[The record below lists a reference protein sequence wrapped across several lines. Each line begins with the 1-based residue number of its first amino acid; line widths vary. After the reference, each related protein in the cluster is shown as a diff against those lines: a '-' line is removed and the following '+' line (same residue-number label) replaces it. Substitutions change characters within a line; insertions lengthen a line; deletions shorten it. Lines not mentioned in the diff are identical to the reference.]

1 MEEFINILIEQVV
14 IWAPSVVS
22 ILGIVFTTLKS
33 MGVFKQLRED
43 KTFQEL
49 KAELKSCKNE
59 LKETKEQLD
68 ILIDDKK
75 KVKEYRKNR

>member
-14 IWAPSVVS
+14 IWVPSVVS
-22 ILGIVFTTLKS
+22 VLGIIFTTLKS
-33 MGVFKQLRED
+33 MVVFKQLRED

-49 KAELKSCKNE
+49 KAELKACKTE
-59 LKETKEQLD
+59 LRETKEQLD

>member
-1 MEEFINILIEQVV
+1 MEFFDILLEQVV

-49 KAELKSCKNE
+49 KAELKACKNE
-59 LKETKEQLD
+59 LKEVKEELD
-68 ILIDDKK
+68 IIVDDKK